1 MRTSKGKAKASA
13 VKNGIHRIYPRD
25 IESFLD
31 VAINAYPGMGIR
43 SEDDRKRFHKNVLRR
58 EEDPRVSTWGLYRNG
73 KLLGGLRLFDF
84 VMNLFGTMVPVGGG
98 GFLSVDLEHKKVH
111 VARDL
116 MTFFINRYREN
127 GSPMAIL
134 YPFRPDFYRK
144 MGFGYGVKFHE
155 FRVRP
160 HHLPDSPLRSQV
172 RLLTKD
178 NIQAVKRCHQ
188 RVAAATFGMIE
199 EKHDVSWELMF
210 DFPPNTKYACFVD
223 GREVRGYLTFTF
235 ESAAPG
241 DFLRNN
247 IKVKRIVCNDPQ
259 ALAGLLAFLRSQA
272 DQIDCII
279 LDLPEENFH
288 FLPLDPR
295 SRDHMFAPVY
305 HETNISGVGLMY
317 KIIDLPA
324 MFAVLA
330 DHSFGDQSCTVKLKI
345 ADSFTPANQRSYTVR
360 FENGRPQLLP
370 CGKADVAIAMDIA
383 EFSSMLMGAISFRE
397 LYRYSLAEISD
408 EAWVSRINR
417 LFATE
422 SKPVCWTDF

>member
-1 MRTSKGKAKASA
+1 MRRSKGKPRTSA
-13 VKNGIHRIYPRD
+13 AKNGIHRIYPRD

-31 VAINAYPGMGIR
+31 VAINAYPGIGIR

-58 EEDPRVSTWGLYRNG
+58 EQDPRVSTWGLYRQG
-73 KLLGGLRLFDF
+73 RLLGGLRLFDF

-98 GFLSVDLEHKKVH
+98 GFLSVDLEHKKEH
-111 VARDL
+111 IARDL
-116 MTFFINRYREN
+116 MTYFINRYRDN
-127 GSPMAIL
+127 GAPMAIL

-144 MGFGYGVKFHE
+144 MGFGYGVKFHQ
-155 FRVRP
+155 FRMRP

-172 RLLTKD
+172 RLLAKD
-178 NIQAVKRCHQ
+178 DIPAIKRCHE
-188 RVAAATFGMIE
+188 RVAAVTFGMIE
-199 EKHDVSWELMF
+199 ERHDVSWEMML
-210 DFPPNTKYACFVD
+210 DYPPNSKYACFVD

-247 IKVKRIVCNDPQ
+247 IKVNRIVCTDRR

-272 DQIDCII
+272 DQIDHII
-279 LDLPEENFH
+279 FALPEENFH

-295 SRDHMFAPVY
+295 SREHMIAPVY

-317 KIIDLPA
+317 KVIDLPA
-324 MFAVLA
+324 MFAALGR
-330 DHSFGDQSCTVKLKI
+330 HSFDDQSCTVKLKI
-345 ADSFTPANQRSYTVR
+345 ADSFTLANQGNYIIR
-360 FENGRPQLLP
+360 FENGRPRLLP
-370 CGKADVAIAMDIA
+370 RGKADVTIAMNIA

-397 LYRYSLAEISD
+397 LYRYSLAEILD
-408 EAWVSRINR
+408 EAWVDRVNR
-417 LFATE
+417 LFAVE